1 MTFKGEEM
9 TMNKKIT
16 YEPLHKDEIPDEV
29 DESLFD
35 ADEFLESEEM
45 KLELTKKKSLDLKA
59 QTL

>member
-1 MTFKGEEM
+1 
-9 TMNKKIT
+9 MNKKNT
-16 YEPLHKDEIPDEV
+16 CEPLHKVSVIKGEIPDET